1 MAHERG
7 EAGPENKANS
17 KGHGA
22 KASKASGILGS
33 LKDAL
38 MAASRDDT
46 APAKPSSPQ
55 RAASAVQA
63 EIVMLPSPG
72 SHAGITPIAT
82 NQFTANQSVH
92 GAPPSAP
99 QQVSPAAA
107 SPSPSAEQAAR
118 LARTMPAAR
127 AAARAN
133 AKDLDHHVEFDT
145 PPTTRVVRNEAAA
158 KAQPAKP
165 DRTMPDRTMLVRGK
179 PSIQRNSFDQ
189 DPVVGFLVVV
199 GGPGLGNY
207 RPVFEGNNTIGRS
220 EANRVPLDFGDDTIS
235 SEAQAYIRYDSADR
249 SFLFVPNLA
258 KTNVVSVND
267 KRPTGAVELRPMDVM
282 TLGRTQVAFVPFCGA
297 DFDWSEISL
306 S

>member
-127 AAARAN
+127 AN
-133 AKDLDHHVEFDT
+133 AKDLDHHVEYDT

-158 KAQPAKP
+158 KAQPAK
-165 DRTMPDRTMLVRGK
+165 TDRTMLVRGK
-179 PSIQRNSFDQ
+179 PAIQRNTFDQ